1 MTGPAGAVIRGV
13 GARQTIGRIPLN
25 VVVTETHLVS
35 NVVTRAPVDSE
46 ADRGLHIITQPR
58 EVSIEA
64 IVSATSDSYED
75 QAEGIVTRE
84 DRISWSPPTGPVIE
98 RPSLST
104 QYGVQV
110 ITRANSSYDKYSS
123 FWARI
128 NQLNASKELFE
139 YTSDLGVYKNMVFDS
154 IEVVRDDHEWI
165 TFTALMVEFVLSGVT
180 RDRWLATSQL
190 DDSRDPAN
198 TGTKAPTQVE
208 EVNPL
213 PDVSAATGP
222 PSVATRLRVG

>member
-1 MTGPAGAVIRGV
+1 MIRGV
-13 GARQTIGRIPLN
+13 GARQTIGNIPLN
-25 VVVTETHLVS
+25 VVISESHIVS

-46 ADRGLHIITQPR
+46 ADRALHIIKQPR

-75 QAEGIVTRE
+75 QAEAIVTRT
-84 DRISWSPPTGPVIE
+84 DRMVWVPPSGPEIS
-98 RPSLST
+98 RPSMST
-104 QYGVQV
+104 EIG
-110 ITRANSSYDKYSS
+110 IRIESAPNSSYDKYAS

-128 NQLNASKELFE
+128 NQLNDSKELFE

-154 IEVVRDDHEWI
+154 IEVVRDDREWI
-165 TFTALMVEFVLSGVT
+165 QFTALMVEFVLSGVT
-180 RDRWLATSQL
+180 RDRWLNDSQL

-198 TGTKAPTQVE
+198 PGTKAPTPVE
-208 EVNPL
+208 EVTPL

-222 PSVATRLRVG
+222 PSVSTKLRAG